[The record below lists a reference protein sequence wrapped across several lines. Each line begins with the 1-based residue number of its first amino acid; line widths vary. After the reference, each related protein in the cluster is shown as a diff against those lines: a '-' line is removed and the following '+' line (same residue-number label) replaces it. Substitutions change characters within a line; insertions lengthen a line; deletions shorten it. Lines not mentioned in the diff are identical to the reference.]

1 MNKLLIGLIAC
12 ASGLAIGNAVIA
24 AEELALDKG
33 TPPATQTNPQAT
45 PPDKSRAEPGNGA
58 YTADLKKCDAM
69 SNRDKAACEK
79 KVNKK
84 YREM

>member
-12 ASGLAIGNAVIA
+12 ASGLAISNAVIA
-24 AEELALDKG
+24 AEELALDKSA
-33 TPPATQTNPQAT
+33 PPATQTNPQAA
-45 PPDKSRAEPGNGA
+45 PDDKPAEKGNGA

-69 SNRDKAACEK
+69 SNKDKAACEK
-79 KVNKK
+79 RVNKK

>member
-12 ASGLAIGNAVIA
+12 AAGLAISNPVVA

-33 TPPATQTNPQAT
+33 APPATQTNPRAA
-45 PPDKSRAEPGNGA
+45 PDDKRTEEGNGA

-69 SNRDKAACEK
+69 SNKDKAACEK
-79 KVNKK
+79 RVNKK

>member
-12 ASGLAIGNAVIA
+12 ASGLAISFPVIA
-24 AEELALDKG
+24 AEELTLDKSA
-33 TPPATQTNPQAT
+33 PPATQTNPQAS
-45 PPDKSRAEPGNGA
+45 PDDKPTAKGNGA

-69 SNRDKAACEK
+69 SNKDKAACEK
-79 KVNKK
+79 MVNKK